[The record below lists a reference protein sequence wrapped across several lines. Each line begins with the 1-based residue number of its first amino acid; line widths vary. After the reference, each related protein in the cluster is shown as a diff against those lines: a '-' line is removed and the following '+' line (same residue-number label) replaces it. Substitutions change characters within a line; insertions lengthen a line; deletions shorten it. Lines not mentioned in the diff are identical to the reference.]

1 MSGASDVLANLVTA
15 IAPRA
20 KASPNTR
27 AHLDAT
33 TIITGA
39 IQTGGHSTADCI
51 CCAALAAYQA
61 MKTPA
66 GHECPYFYSDYHRGR
81 NTEEC
86 RALKAARQKWTADLC
101 KTCAVP
107 AITRANA
114 CQSLKLRATVV
125 RPWRALLQRRVQIAA
140 HCEKSLRDVPEPQI
154 GCGECHALPF
164 SFEIND

>member
-1 MSGASDVLANLVTA
+1 
-15 IAPRA
+15 
-20 KASPNTR
+20 
-27 AHLDAT
+27 
-33 TIITGA
+33 
-39 IQTGGHSTADCI
+39 
-51 CCAALAAYQA
+51 

-125 RPWRALLQRRVQIAA
+125 RPWRAFLQRQVQIAV

-164 SFEIND
+164 SFEIKD

>member
-1 MSGASDVLANLVTA
+1 
-15 IAPRA
+15 
-20 KASPNTR
+20 
-27 AHLDAT
+27 
-33 TIITGA
+33 
-39 IQTGGHSTADCI
+39 
-51 CCAALAAYQA
+51 

-86 RALKAARQKWTADLC
+86 RALKAARQKWTPDLC

-140 HCEKSLRDVPEPQI
+140 HCEKSQRDVPEPQI
-154 GCGECHALPF
+154 GCGECHAMPF
-164 SFEIND
+164 SFEIKD

>member
-1 MSGASDVLANLVTA
+1 MRSASHVLAHMVKA

-20 KASPNTR
+20 KANTNIR

-33 TIITGA
+33 TIITEALQPRGYR
-39 IQTGGHSTADCI
+39 TADCI
-51 CCAALAAYQA
+51 CCAALAAYQT

-86 RALKAARQKWTADLC
+86 RVLKVARQKWTADLC

-114 CQSLKLRATVV
+114 C
-125 RPWRALLQRRVQIAA
+125 
-140 HCEKSLRDVPEPQI
+140 
-154 GCGECHALPF
+154 
-164 SFEIND
+164 